1 MMPDDLIE
9 AVQDAVIDAINTLGV
24 TLVGS
29 GFEQITVSPIPDGEV
44 AQILGGVGPLDEYRG
59 Q

>member
-1 MMPDDLIE
+1 MLDDLIE

-24 TLVGS
+24 TLVGPS
-29 GFEQITVSPIPDGEV
+29 FEQITVSPIPDGEV

>member
-1 MMPDDLIE
+1 MLDDLIE

-24 TLVGS
+24 TLVGPS
-29 GFEQITVSPIPDGEV
+29 FEQITVSPIPDNEV